1 MSMNSALAALCL
13 TAGCVWPQ
21 LGGGRSCSS
30 LSDTWHRVPAYLH
43 LLWHKWRLPSMVY
56 NQEVKPL
63 SYQLWEGFSTRKSNR
78 GVHSDALNSV
88 TLPSIS

>member
-1 MSMNSALAALCL
+1 
-13 TAGCVWPQ
+13 
-21 LGGGRSCSS
+21 
-30 LSDTWHRVPAYLH
+30 
-43 LLWHKWRLPSMVY
+43 MVY

-88 TLPSIS
+88 TLPSAS